1 MEVTERQRRLI
12 DAALILGVVVL
23 TFIVLDFAANV
34 LAAFGDVILTFF
46 LAWLLSFA
54 LLPLIN
60 VVQLLAPRLPRAA
73 AVVVVYVTIIVI
85 VVGLLIQAS
94 STLATSIGQL
104 IADAPQLQ
112 TSLERFL
119 HALEMRLA
127 AFGFNV
133 DLVSQAPEIVRN
145 LQAWAVTLVG
155 PLQSIA
161 LASIGVIGNVII
173 IFVLSLYV
181 AIDRASI
188 LAFLYRLVPPGFATE
203 ARLLQVSV
211 GKSFGGFL
219 RGQLIL
225 GVSYGAVAAL
235 TSILLGLDYG
245 PVSTVA
251 TGVLHAIPFFGPFL
265 SWAPPIIVAILT
277 KPEVLLPAAIIMGI
291 GWVVTMNVLQPRLMA
306 DSVGIHPIV
315 VLGSVVVGSKIAGIA
330 GAIFGIP
337 IAAVIS
343 AFFFHWYGR
352 SRENGTVAER
362 AAKRIEARERR
373 PVRTPREPVAGVDE
387 DVVDPDPTTSAI
399 SRPSLPDGEAAR

>member
-1 MEVTERQRRLI
+1 MAELTERQQRLV

-23 TFIVLDFAANV
+23 AFLVMGFAASV
-34 LAAFGDVILTFF
+34 LRDFGDVILTFF

-60 VVQLLAPRLPRAA
+60 GVQVLAPRLPRAA
-73 AVVVVYVTIIVI
+73 AVVLVYVAI
-85 VVGLLIQAS
+85 VVAILGLIVQAS
-94 STLATSIGQL
+94 SSLATSIGQL
-104 IADAPQLQ
+104 IADAPELQ
-112 TSLERFL
+112 ISLENFL
-119 HALEMRLA
+119 RGLEARLA

-145 LQAWAVTLVG
+145 LQAWAVQLVG
-155 PLQSIA
+155 PLQQMAI
-161 LASIGVIGNVII
+161 ASIGVIGSLII
-173 IFVLSLYV
+173 ILMLSLYM

-188 LAFLYRLVPPGFATE
+188 LAFLYRLVPPGFAAE

-225 GVSYGAVAAL
+225 GVVYGAVAAV

-251 TGVLHAIPFFGPFL
+251 TGILHAVPFFGPFL
-265 SWAPPIIVAILT
+265 SWAPPILVAILT
-277 KPEVLLPAAIIMGI
+277 RPDAIAPALLIMGV
-291 GWVVTMNVLQPRLMA
+291 GWLLTMNVLQPRLMSG
-306 DSVGIHPIV
+306 SVGIHPIV
-315 VLGSVVVGSKIAGIA
+315 VLGSVVVGSKIAGVA

-352 SRENGTVAER
+352 SREGGTVAER
-362 AAKRIEARERR
+362 AAKRLESREGR
-373 PVRTPREPVAGVDE
+373 PVRPPREPVAGVDE
-387 DVVDPDPTTSAI
+387 DLEEASTRVAP
-399 SRPSLPDGEAAR
+399 RPNLVEGDAR